1 MQGALWTKELQSLYP
16 RGKENESTSP
26 HSTADTILRSTGSG
40 HGLYSHAMERTTV
53 NRDCYSWPLPPLHLA
68 HLQSTFWNLPPCN
81 SSQTFLV
88 IGIACFNINPW
99 NRAYYSTR
107 SKKKKSTA
115 KVPATFKNLL
125 FYQGLMA
132 AHSSVL
138 VWRIPGRRGAW
149 WAAVYGVAQS
159 RTRLKRLSSSSRKY

>member
-68 HLQSTFWNLPPCN
+68 HLQSTFWSLPPCN

-88 IGIACFNINPW
+88 IRIACSILIHGTEPTTP
-99 NRAYYSTR
+99 REV
-107 SKKKKSTA
+107 KKKSTA

-149 WAAVYGVAQS
+149 WAAVYGVTQS